1 MPARTRYIDNPL
13 PTNATQRIL
22 VNDAARYARANDF
35 LILLRK
41 HQRNI
46 TADEYYDLRKQ
57 ALDGDPEGAK
67 LRLKEL
73 LEGGWF

>member
-41 HQRNI
+41 HQREI
-46 TADEYYDLRKQ
+46 TAEDYYELRCI